1 MRIRNPVDSA
11 KENPQP
17 ANWDMILITADRM
30 VVKYPVQTL
39 WVGR

>member
-17 ANWDMILITADRM
+17 ANWDMILIIAVRM
-30 VVKYPVQTL
+30 FEKYPMQLL
-39 WVGR
+39 WVRR